1 MKTSKRTLIFLAAAV
16 WYIGGLMLFRSGVEL
31 IRITVDLKPGG
42 PWPWLAVLTG
52 LILGIIQARTIFARS
67 CRKNLH
73 RINNLEDPR
82 IWQFFRPGFFLA
94 LAGMITSGVL
104 LDHWAQGHYFF
115 MLGVAALDIALTIS
129 LLGSSYVFWTKNQ
142 TQGDQNNAFK
152 NR

>member
-16 WYIGGLMLFRSGVEL
+16 WYMGGLMLFRSGVEL
-31 IRITVDLKPGG
+31 IRSTVDLKPGS
-42 PWPWLAVLTG
+42 PWLWLAVLAG

-73 RINNLEDPR
+73 RINSLEDPK

-104 LDHWAQGHYFF
+104 LNHWAQGHYFF

-142 TQGDQNNAFK
+142 T
-152 NR
+152 